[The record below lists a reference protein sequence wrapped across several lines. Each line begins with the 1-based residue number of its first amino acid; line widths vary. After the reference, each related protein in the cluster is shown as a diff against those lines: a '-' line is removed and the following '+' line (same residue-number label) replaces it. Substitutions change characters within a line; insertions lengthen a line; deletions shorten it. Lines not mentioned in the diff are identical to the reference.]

1 MQRGRKVSSPEGKKK
16 PDWLGDLLRCG
27 FFGSCSRHC
36 EMPRSEQRLYCMDCN
51 LAICKH
57 CAADDHGHH
66 PRLHI
71 LKYKC
76 DNAVRVQDMRSY
88 FSCSEIKSYI
98 INEDKVVLISPRS
111 PSETSEQPKNCRSC
125 AACGV
130 SIQRS
135 SDTYCSIACKV
146 SMEPMERQEKA
157 ANEGSRKESSTITMH
172 DGKEASCSSPE
183 TAARN
188 ARADEPRRS
197 LRPRH
202 RLLKRKGIPH
212 RAPFF

>member
-1 MQRGRKVSSPEGKKK
+1 MRGRKVSSPEGKKR
-16 PDWLGDLLRCG
+16 PDWLGDLLQCG
-27 FFGSCSRHC
+27 FFSQCSRHC
-36 EMPRSEQRLYCMDCN
+36 EMPRSEQRLYCLDCN

-57 CAADDHGHH
+57 CAANDHGRH

-88 FSCSEIKSYI
+88 FNCSEIKSYI

-111 PSETSEQPKNCRSC
+111 PPETSEQPKNCRSC

-135 SDTYCSIACKV
+135 SETYCSIACKV
-146 SMEPMERQEKA
+146 SLEPADQQERA
-157 ANEGSRKESSTITMH
+157 ADEGSRKESSTITLH
-172 DGKEASCSSPE
+172 DGKEGSCSSPE
-183 TAARN
+183 DGRDARS
-188 ARADEPRRS
+188 DEPRRS
-197 LRPRH
+197 FRPRH
-202 RLLKRKGIPH
+202 RLLKRKGIPR
-212 RAPFF
+212 RAPLF